1 MAAKKTPAAPAAS
14 TKAPVPAKTTAT
26 PAAKQAAKDAAE
38 APKPVKRPT
47 AKDMKQHAQTLPY
60 PAKQADM
67 KLQPQS
73 DLASYKAA
81 GKLKDK
87 IAIITGPTRALGGP
101 WPWPSPRRVRT

>member
-1 MAAKKTPAAPAAS
+1 MPPKKTPAPAAAAAKKPTAAPKAPAK
-14 TKAPVPAKTTAT
+14 KAAPAK
-26 PAAKQAAKDAAE
+26 PE
-38 APKPVKRPT
+38 RPT
-47 AKDMKQHAQTLPY
+47 AKDMKAAAQKLPY